1 MATHLKKLL
10 DDKVL
15 LVEMT
20 HDGSIGASY
29 LIVKPEDLKQTLK
42 ARRRTKE
49 PQRAIFAY
57 SIVDYVFH
65 ED

>member
-10 DDKVL
+10 DNKIL

-20 HDGSIGASY
+20 HDGSIAASY
-29 LIVKPEDLKQTLK
+29 LIDNPKDLKQTLK
-42 ARRRTKE
+42 ERRRSKE
-49 PQRAIFAY
+49 PHRAIFAY